1 MRGRLQLACE
11 VASKNLAGAK
21 ACMKARYDRKA
32 VCRVFDPG
40 DLVLVLGA
48 GPRGPLGP
56 MFAGPYR
63 VLRKVGDL
71 NYVVSTPERRS
82 KTRLCHINAMTAYK
96 GEVTEAV
103 VTCVQRDLPES
114 TEELSDV
121 DSSPDVV
128 NARLYNTQAGAEL
141 EGKLGYLTDSQRGD
155 VVRLID
161 LFPSLFRDTPG
172 STHRALHD
180 VDTGYADPLKQHPYR
195 LPPCKKLV
203 VQEEVDYMMRIG
215 VIEPSDS
222 PWSSPVVLVAQEG
235 RADRFCVDFR
245 RVNVVTKGDAFPL
258 PRLEDC
264 IDQVGQK
271 KFVTKIDLLKG
282 YFQVPLTERAKEV
295 SAFVTPDGLY
305 QFRVMPFGMKNAPA
319 TFQRLMNSLTQGLG
333 NTV

>member
-1 MRGRLQLACE
+1 M
-11 VASKNLAGAK
+11 
-21 ACMKARYDRKA
+21 
-32 VCRVFDPG
+32 
-40 DLVLVLGA
+40 
-48 GPRGPLGP
+48 
-56 MFAGPYR
+56 
-63 VLRKVGDL
+63 
-71 NYVVSTPERRS
+71 
-82 KTRLCHINAMTAYK
+82 
-96 GEVTEAV
+96 
-103 VTCVQRDLPES
+103 
-114 TEELSDV
+114 

-128 NARLYNTQAGAEL
+128 NARLYNTQARAEL

-172 STHRALHD
+172 STHRAVHD
-180 VDTGYADPLKQHPYR
+180 VDTGYADPVKQHPYR

-264 IDQVGQK
+264 IDQVGQNR
-271 KFVTKIDLLKG
+271 FVTKIDLERLLSSTINRKG
-282 YFQVPLTERAKEV
+282 KGSV
-295 SAFVTPDGLY
+295 SFCNP
-305 QFRVMPFGMKNAPA
+305 R
-319 TFQRLMNSLTQGLG
+319 
-333 NTV
+333 